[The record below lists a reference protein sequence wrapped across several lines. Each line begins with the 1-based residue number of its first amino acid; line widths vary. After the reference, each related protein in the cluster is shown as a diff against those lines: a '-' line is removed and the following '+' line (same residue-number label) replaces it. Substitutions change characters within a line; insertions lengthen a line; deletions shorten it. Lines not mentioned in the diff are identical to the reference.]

1 MYSADFLN
9 RRITI
14 HTVGSHV
21 ESAFGMD
28 SMPGKSFTLWANVAD
43 TRGVGAMQ
51 EGAIESYTVHLV
63 RMRYNTQITAD
74 CIVEIDGI
82 SFRILP
88 GTIQQRKR
96 ENECQF
102 NIQEIIANN

>member
-1 MYSADFLN
+1 MFFEQKIKQAEYSQ
-9 RRITI
+9 RT
-14 HTVGSHV
+14 

-74 CIVEIDGI
+74 CIVEIDGV